1 MSPLISV
8 LIEPVSRLIDRLIP
22 DPEAAARAKAELL
35 REENGTILEQLRLA
49 LQADASQAA
58 VNQEEAK
65 NPQLFVAG
73 WRPFIGWVC
82 GAAFAYHYVLQ
93 PFLVFALAVSG
104 QPVTL
109 PQFDMEALIT
119 VLFGML
125 GLGGL
130 RTFEKIRGVG
140 K

>member
-8 LIEPVSRLIDRLIP
+8 LIDPISKLIDKLIP
-22 DPEAAARAKAELL
+22 DADAAVKAKQELL
-35 REENGTILEQLRLA
+35 KEENSLMLEQLRLA
-49 LQADASQAA
+49 LQADSNQTAI
-58 VNQEEAK
+58 NQEEAK
-65 NPQLFVAG
+65 NPQLFVSG

-82 GAAFAYHYVLQ
+82 GFAFAYHYVLQ
-93 PFLVFALAVSG
+93 PFLAFVLVASG
-104 QPVTL
+104 RNISL
-109 PQFDMEALIT
+109 PQFNMEALVT

-130 RTFEKIRGVG
+130 RTVEKIRGVG